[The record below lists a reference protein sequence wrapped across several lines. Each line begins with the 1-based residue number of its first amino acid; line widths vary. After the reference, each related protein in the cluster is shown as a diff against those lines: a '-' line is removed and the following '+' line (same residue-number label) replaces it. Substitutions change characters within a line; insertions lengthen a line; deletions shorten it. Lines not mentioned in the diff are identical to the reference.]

1 MAKSL
6 DQVKLEEAT
15 DQQSGETYRE
25 VDVKVATNIVLE
37 ALDGGGLKVIRDAI
51 NQSQDPAMVIGQLLA
66 QIFGQVAESAEQEY
80 NIPPGVF
87 IAEGGVLDHVLNYI
101 ESELGYPEE
110 FSDEIYAQVMET
122 IKAGAHSPEAPNNVM
137 AQEEPVPEEQAM
149 GGMV

>member
-6 DQVKLEEAT
+6 DQVQLENAT
-15 DQQSGETYRE
+15 EETEEGTTEYRA

-37 ALDGGGLKVIRDAI
+37 ALDQGGLQVIRDAI
-51 NQSQDPAMVIGQLLA
+51 NQSEDPAMVIGQLLA

-87 IAEGGVLDHVLNYI
+87 VAEGGVLDHVLNYI

-122 IKAGAHSPEAPNNVM
+122 IKAAASSPPAPNDVTGQEAP
-137 AQEEPVPEEQAM
+137 EQQM